1 MTRRPRATGTQTRR
15 RQLCVRKTVPGCD
28 DRLAAPTTSILRLGP
43 TEGANIARTRC
54 RDAVRHIRGARG
66 GWHAREFERTGAT
79 RRCGA
84 SRTRCRR
91 REWRDARSGALR
103 ISISRTTSSPGM
115 RRRDRGNA
123 DAPGNALDSSTTPM
137 QRLKMSRA
145 ASASRGRAVARGA
158 HADAR
163 DRDADAFRFRAPAA
177 TTSSRLD
184 TLLGV
189 RARARSRDPSPA
201 RRDPA
206 PRVVAFGRTFVAP
219 KRDAATRER
228 ALASASHAL
237 ASSPPG
243 RRTGDGPKPNPAR
256 VPPRDPR
263 TSPGRTATTPID
275 STPPQSPS
283 RPPWVGAN
291 GIPSPSPSSDS
302 RLFELSDDDD
312 RVEPTPPRVSSDR
325 DRDRDRDRDGSSS
338 PSSEEGSLDRV
349 VAAALASATPSPSP
363 ATTRRPLSSSPPRR
377 SPGYRST
384 YLRPSRS
391 SEGGVPEPRVVAL
404 APRPSPSPSPSPARR
419 SRSGG
424 GGFTIGNSVR
434 TPRKPPIVESSPSPS
449 HPAVRAR
456 PDAPRSP
463 PELAPTRRN
472 ATLAPS
478 PSRRESGSGSGRARD
493 SKLARRSDAPDAT
506 PPPAPFRIASRI
518 GAFASGPERDLAL
531 VETIRARGS
540 ADLAGDLRSAR
551 GSGSGSGSVFD
562 SGSSLSDASPA
573 RSVPTSSPSRRVS
586 FAPASVSV
594 SASAFASPPTRAIR
608 AAARLAGRGDLDD
621 FDSTITPPG
630 TPDSAASAAAAAG
643 SAAKAAAAAARRRS
657 AFAAAVTRDAMSPPS
672 PRAEYLAARRRA
684 ELLHAAVEAAAPP
697 PAGSSP
703 VRRNT
708 TRAPSPS
715 SLLEEDAATARAARE
730 LRRISAALGEPIDEG
745 ASRDAARKL
754 ATAARRAEA
763 AAARRVAADE
773 ARRRRRDA
781 AHARKAEYRDVRA
794 RLRSWRASASKI
806 ALVRSLARAWRRRAK
821 SRAAESARKER
832 LATRIARRREYR
844 LVERCVIRWRDAAA
858 ASAGARVM
866 AETRAFA
873 ATRRTCAR
881 CLAAWCERVDAA
893 RLRRRVVDGRRR
905 AVFRAWAAL
914 LRAIRFRERAGT
926 LAARRV
932 ARRVLVAWRVV
943 MTVSS
948 FRDARR
954 ARRYVRGWRFA
965 AASSRSSRRRVY
977 DAIRARRRER
987 IARSF
992 NAWASF
998 PRWRPAFTRDALREL
1013 AAEVRLRRALVT
1025 RRRRRVARRALAS
1038 WRDAVRDAHV
1048 AALGHWA
1055 YRAASR
1061 AIREWWATAAAN
1073 GRARAR
1079 RRTADAFARV
1089 VAHQRAIASAV
1100 AAGVSRDAFV
1110 ERGTLTPEPLRREW
1124 KKKKRG
1130 TGGGKGGGTGGG
1142 KGNQRGDQRGDRGTH
1157 RGTGTYPDPDP
1168 NPDPNPDRSLPS
1180 FPSSSG
1186 LARRARKLGRAADRA
1201 VAFVRE
1207 DPTTPRKTAERVGA
1221 SAFMRRRTGGDDE
1234 GAGVGSRGAR
1244 SWDGFAGF
1252 GVRGDEKTSYASP
1265 NATRIRT
1272 SPELASLRDLAPTLW
1287 RVASVGNVEAED
1299 ERPED
1304 ERPED
1309 ERPEDERTATSGSGS
1324 GSDSRTAPI
1333 SSAAEALTIARR
1345 RRTRTRAEAMKA
1357 AAVIMA
1363 SSSESEWE
1371 EAEPDPRGA
1380 FGSPEAA

>member
-1 MTRRPRATGTQTRR
+1 
-15 RQLCVRKTVPGCD
+15 
-28 DRLAAPTTSILRLGP
+28 
-43 TEGANIARTRC
+43 
-54 RDAVRHIRGARG
+54 
-66 GWHAREFERTGAT
+66 
-79 RRCGA
+79 
-84 SRTRCRR
+84 
-91 REWRDARSGALR
+91 
-103 ISISRTTSSPGM
+103 M

-189 RARARSRDPSPA
+189 RAHARSRDPSPA

-219 KRDAATRER
+219 KRDSATRER
-228 ALASASHAL
+228 AIASASHAL

-291 GIPSPSPSSDS
+291 GIPSSSPSSDS

-391 SEGGVPEPRVVAL
+391 SEGGAPEPRVVAL

-463 PELAPTRRN
+463 PELVPTRRN

-478 PSRRESGSGSGRARD
+478 PSRRESGSDSGRARD

-562 SGSSLSDASPA
+562 SGSSFSDASPA

-586 FAPASVSV
+586 FAPAPASMW
-594 SASAFASPPTRAIR
+594 ASAFASPPTRAIR

-657 AFAAAVTRDAMSPPS
+657 AFAAAVTRGATSPPS

-684 ELLHAAVEAAAPP
+684 ELLRAAVEAAAPP
-697 PAGSSP
+697 PAGSSG
-703 VRRNT
+703 NT
-708 TRAPSPS
+708 ARVASPS

-745 ASRDAARKL
+745 ASRDAARTL

-763 AAARRVAADE
+763 VAARRVAADE

-794 RLRSWRASASKI
+794 RLRSWRASASKM
-806 ALVRSLARAWRRRAK
+806 AVVRSLARAWRRRAK
-821 SRAAESARKER
+821 RRAAESARKER
-832 LATRIARRREYR
+832 LATRIARRRAIR
-844 LVERCVIRWRDAAA
+844 LARRCVVRWRDAAA

-881 CLAAWCERVDAA
+881 CLASWCERVDAA

-905 AVFRAWAAL
+905 ATFRAWAAL
-914 LRAIRFRERAGT
+914 ARAIRFRERAGT

-954 ARRYVRGWRFA
+954 ARRCVRGWRFA
-965 AASSRSSRRRVY
+965 AASSRWSRRRVY

-1110 ERGTLTPEPLRREW
+1110 ERGTLTPEPLRRES

-1130 TGGGKGGGTGGG
+1130 TGGGNGGGTGGG
-1142 KGNQRGDQRGDRGTH
+1142 KGNRQKGTH
-1157 RGTGTYPDPDP
+1157 RGEETHPDPDL
-1168 NPDPNPDRSLPS
+1168 PDRSLLS
-1180 FPSSSG
+1180 FLSSSG

-1201 VAFVRE
+1201 VAFVRA
-1207 DPTTPRKTAERVGA
+1207 DPTTPRQTAERVGA

-1234 GAGVGSRGAR
+1234 GEGVGSRGAR
-1244 SWDGFAGF
+1244 SRDGFAGF
-1252 GVRGDEKTSYASP
+1252 AVRGDEKTSYASP

-1287 RVASVGNVEAED
+1287 HVASVGNVEAED

-1309 ERPEDERTATSGSGS
+1309 ERPEDERPEDERTATSGSGL

-1345 RRTRTRAEAMKA
+1345 RRTRTRAEAIKA